1 MFSLLFNLFF
11 LAMNRTCIFV
21 LMTILLSFNSISQI
35 VSGKIIYKIQP
46 IDIEL
51 DSKSDKINSLNEKM
65 YQEAQKQSFT
75 LEFNTIK
82 SSFVLNNILEPNNEE
97 KYSKGISNLASMLIT
112 SGYNYYLNLNTK
124 TVILQNTDGLLIE
137 EKYDKKN
144 WEITSESKKIADYL
158 CYKAIYIKNYTGRN
172 GKSISIPI
180 TAWFAPSLPYGYGP
194 KDYNGLPGLIL
205 ELQERKTI
213 YYASLITLSKDKEIE
228 IEFPKGKTVAKEEY
242 DKKMKAQ
249 MGI

>member
-1 MFSLLFNLFF
+1 MCKSFVYLF
-11 LAMNRTCIFV
+11 I
-21 LMTILLSFNSISQI
+21 TIILSFSSNSQLA
-35 VSGKIIYKIQP
+35 SGKIIYNIQP
-46 IDIEL
+46 IEIEL
-51 DSKSDKINSLNEKM
+51 NSKSDKINSLNKKM

-75 LEFNTIK
+75 LEFNAIK
-82 SSFVLNNILEPNNEE
+82 SSFILNNFLESSNIDEQ
-97 KYSKGISNLASMLIT
+97 YSKKISNLASMLIT

-124 TVILQNTDGLLIE
+124 TVVLQNADGLLIE

-172 GKSISIPI
+172 GKNISIPI

-213 YYASLITLSKDKEIE
+213 YYASLITLSKDKELE
-228 IEFPKGKTVAKEEY
+228 IEFPKGKTVTKEEY

-249 MGI
+249 IGM